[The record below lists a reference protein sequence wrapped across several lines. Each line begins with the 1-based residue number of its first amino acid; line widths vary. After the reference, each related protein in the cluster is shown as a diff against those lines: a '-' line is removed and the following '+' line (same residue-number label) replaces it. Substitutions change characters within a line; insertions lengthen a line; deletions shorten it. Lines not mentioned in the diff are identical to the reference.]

1 MRAARWLAAA
11 ACLMLSG
18 CVVPAFD
25 TGAFERNAIGALES
39 TVSTARVAALA
50 LDARVGNRITLAYA
64 DTIVTEAEDAIG
76 PVEASFGS
84 VDPPDPTLDE
94 LRSAVL
100 DQLGDTGDLL
110 ADARIAV
117 RRGDSDTMAALAG
130 ELRRTAD
137 AMDQHAEA
145 LQ

>member
-1 MRAARWLAAA
+1 MRPPWWAVA
-11 ACLMLSG
+11 ACLALSG
-18 CVVPAFD
+18 CVAPALD
-25 TGAFERNAIGALES
+25 TGAFEHNAIGALES
-39 TVSTARVAALA
+39 AVSTARVAALA
-50 LDARVGNRITLAYA
+50 LDARVGDRITLSYA
-64 DTIVTEAEDAIG
+64 DTVVTEAEEAIG

-84 VDPPDPTLDE
+84 VDPPDPTLDQ

-117 RRGDSDTMAALAG
+117 RRGDSDAMATLAG

>member
-1 MRAARWLAAA
+1 MRPPWWAVA
-11 ACLMLSG
+11 ACLALSG
-18 CVVPAFD
+18 CVAPALD
-25 TGAFERNAIGALES
+25 TGAFEHNAIGALES
-39 TVSTARVAALA
+39 GVSTARVAALA
-50 LDARVGNRITLAYA
+50 LDARVGDRITLAYA
-64 DTIVTEAEDAIG
+64 DTVVTEAEEAIG

-84 VDPPDPTLDE
+84 VDPPDPTLDQ

-117 RRGDSDTMAALAG
+117 RRGDSDAMATLAG
-130 ELRRTAD
+130 EPRRTAD

>member
-1 MRAARWLAAA
+1 
-11 ACLMLSG
+11 
-18 CVVPAFD
+18 D
-25 TGAFERNAIGALES
+25 T
-39 TVSTARVAALA
+39 V
-50 LDARVGNRITLAYA
+50 
-64 DTIVTEAEDAIG
+64 VTEAEEAIG

-84 VDPPDPTLDE
+84 VDPPDPTLDQ
-94 LRSAVL
+94 LRRAVL

-117 RRGDSDTMAALAG
+117 RRGDSDAMATLAG

-137 AMDQHAEA
+137 AMDQDAEA